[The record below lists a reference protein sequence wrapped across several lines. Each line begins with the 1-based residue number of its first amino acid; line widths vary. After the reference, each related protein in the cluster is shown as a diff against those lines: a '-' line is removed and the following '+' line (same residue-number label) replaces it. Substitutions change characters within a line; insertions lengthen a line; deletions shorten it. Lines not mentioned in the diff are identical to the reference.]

1 MFFSSIKDFISKKLF
16 QFFFIPIVNPFLKL
30 IKFTVNMK
38 FDADTPL
45 DSYSL
50 AAMARTEDILSF
62 LVEDLDV
69 VGSKDAYKNIL
80 YGVRLIVEGKNRRLS
95 DFSEI
100 INEEEEEEN
109 SSKKKSL
116 DSFRINIFRE
126 NLIDDIITIIKQNG
140 FKQVNR
146 IVNSTHILIKIPEP
160 TQNQL
165 NEFAGE
171 TKRIERSAI
180 SRIARIKSDAI
191 QRIKAA
197 LEREYIEPHV
207 AVPAKAHLENIQQ
220 SAVSEIRLIGL
231 KKRKTLLGRFFS
243 YTDEEEK
250 KLGKK
255 LEKSP
260 HNNLFSNK

>member
-1 MFFSSIKDFISKKLF
+1 
-16 QFFFIPIVNPFLKL
+16 
-30 IKFTVNMK
+30 MK
-38 FDADTPL
+38 YESDTPL

-62 LVEDLDV
+62 LVEDLNII
-69 VGSKDAYKNIL
+69 GSKETYKNIL

-100 INEEEEEEN
+100 INEDEEDQSIN
-109 SSKKKSL
+109 KKSKS
-116 DSFRINIFRE
+116 DNYFIINIFRE
-126 NLIDDIITIIKQNG
+126 NLINNIIIIIKQHG
-140 FKQVNR
+140 FKQIKR
-146 IVNSTHILIKIPEP
+146 IENSTQILIKIPEP

-231 KKRKTLLGRFFS
+231 KKRKTLLGKFFS
-243 YTDEEEK
+243 YIDEEEK

-260 HNNLFSNK
+260 HNNLFSKQ

>member
-1 MFFSSIKDFISKKLF
+1 
-16 QFFFIPIVNPFLKL
+16 
-30 IKFTVNMK
+30 MK
-38 FDADTPL
+38 SDNDGPL

-100 INEEEEEEN
+100 INEEEEN
-109 SSKKKSL
+109 NIKQKNTDNFK
-116 DSFRINIFRE
+116 INIFRE
-126 NLIDDIITIIKQNG
+126 NLVDDIITIIKQNG
-140 FKQVNR
+140 FKEVNR
-146 IVNSTHILIKIPEP
+146 IKDTTHILIKIPEP

-197 LEREYIEPHV
+197 LQREYIEPHV

-255 LEKSP
+255 LENSP
-260 HNNLFSNK
+260 HNNLFSNM

>member
-1 MFFSSIKDFISKKLF
+1 MKISFKIKLLFYWYKIFRSNHKIDSLIKISKGGAGVKRVAFLLPNDKKEAQLAAHFIKDDDKK
-16 QFFFIPIVNPFLKL
+16 NK
-30 IKFTVNMK
+30 
-38 FDADTPL
+38 
-45 DSYSL
+45 
-50 AAMARTEDILSF
+50 
-62 LVEDLDV
+62 
-69 VGSKDAYKNIL
+69 
-80 YGVRLIVEGKNRRLS
+80 
-95 DFSEI
+95 SE
-100 INEEEEEEN
+100 
-109 SSKKKSL
+109 
-116 DSFRINIFRE
+116 DSFKINVFRE
-126 NLIDDIITIIKQNG
+126 NLIEDVISIIKQNG
-140 FKQVNR
+140 FKQVTR
-146 IVNSTHILIKIPEP
+146 VKNSTHIIIKIPEP

-220 SAVSEIRLIGL
+220 SAVFEIRLIGL
-231 KKRKTLLGRFFS
+231 KKRKSLLGRFFS
-243 YTDEEEK
+243 YSDEEEK

-260 HNNLFSNK
+260 HNDLFSN

>member
-16 QFFFIPIVNPFLKL
+16 QIFFISIVNLSFEL
-30 IKFTVNMK
+30 IKFIANMK

-126 NLIDDIITIIKQNG
+126 NLIDDIISIIKQNG

-260 HNNLFSNK
+260 HNNLFSN

>member
-1 MFFSSIKDFISKKLF
+1 
-16 QFFFIPIVNPFLKL
+16 
-30 IKFTVNMK
+30 MK
-38 FDADTPL
+38 SDNDGPL

-100 INEEEEEEN
+100 INDEEDNNIEQKQKN
-109 SSKKKSL
+109 TDNFK
-116 DSFRINIFRE
+116 INIFRE
-126 NLIDDIITIIKQNG
+126 NLVDDIITTIKQNG
-140 FKQVNR
+140 FKEVNR
-146 IVNSTHILIKIPEP
+146 IKDTTHILIKIPEP

-197 LEREYIEPHV
+197 LQREYIEPHV

-255 LEKSP
+255 LENSP
-260 HNNLFSNK
+260 HNNLFSNM

>member
-1 MFFSSIKDFISKKLF
+1 
-16 QFFFIPIVNPFLKL
+16 
-30 IKFTVNMK
+30 MK
-38 FDADTPL
+38 FEADTPL

-62 LVEDLDV
+62 LVEDLNV

-100 INEEEEEEN
+100 INEEEEDEN
-109 SSKKKSL
+109 SSKNKSS

-126 NLIDDIITIIKQNG
+126 NLIDDIISIIKQNG

-231 KKRKTLLGRFFS
+231 KKRKSLLGRFFC

>member
-1 MFFSSIKDFISKKLF
+1 
-16 QFFFIPIVNPFLKL
+16 
-30 IKFTVNMK
+30 MK
-38 FDADTPL
+38 SDNDGPL

-100 INEEEEEEN
+100 INDEEDNNIEQKQKN
-109 SSKKKSL
+109 TDNFK
-116 DSFRINIFRE
+116 INIFRE
-126 NLIDDIITIIKQNG
+126 NLVDDIITTIKQNG
-140 FKQVNR
+140 FKEVNR
-146 IVNSTHILIKIPEP
+146 IKDTTHILIKIPEP

-197 LEREYIEPHV
+197 LQREYIEPHV

-243 YTDEEEK
+243 YTDDEEK
-250 KLGKK
+250 KLGKR

>member
-1 MFFSSIKDFISKKLF
+1 
-16 QFFFIPIVNPFLKL
+16 
-30 IKFTVNMK
+30 MK
-38 FDADTPL
+38 SDNDGPL

-100 INEEEEEEN
+100 INEEEEN
-109 SSKKKSL
+109 NIKQKNTDNFK
-116 DSFRINIFRE
+116 INIFRE
-126 NLIDDIITIIKQNG
+126 NLVDDIITIIKQNG
-140 FKQVNR
+140 FKEVNR
-146 IVNSTHILIKIPEP
+146 IKDTTHILIKIPEP

-197 LEREYIEPHV
+197 LQREYIEPHV

-243 YTDEEEK
+243 YTDDEEK

>member
-1 MFFSSIKDFISKKLF
+1 MFFSSIKDFISKAISN
-16 QFFFIPIVNPFLKL
+16 FFISIDNLSFEL
-30 IKFTVNMK
+30 IKSTANMK

-126 NLIDDIITIIKQNG
+126 NLIDDIISIIKQNG

-260 HNNLFSNK
+260 HNNLFSN

>member
-1 MFFSSIKDFISKKLF
+1 
-16 QFFFIPIVNPFLKL
+16 
-30 IKFTVNMK
+30 MK
-38 FDADTPL
+38 SDNDGPL

-100 INEEEEEEN
+100 INEEEEN
-109 SSKKKSL
+109 NIKQKNKNT
-116 DSFRINIFRE
+116 DNFKINIFRE
-126 NLIDDIITIIKQNG
+126 NLVDDIITIIKQNG
-140 FKQVNR
+140 FKEVNR
-146 IVNSTHILIKIPEP
+146 IKDTTHILIKIPEP

-197 LEREYIEPHV
+197 LQREYIEPHV

-243 YTDEEEK
+243 YTDDEEK
-250 KLGKK
+250 KLGKR

>member
-1 MFFSSIKDFISKKLF
+1 MFFSSIKDYISKKLF
-16 QFFFIPIVNPFLKL
+16 QIFFISIVNLFFEL
-30 IKFTVNMK
+30 IKFTANMK

-126 NLIDDIITIIKQNG
+126 NLIDDIISIIKQNG

-260 HNNLFSNK
+260 HNNLFSN

>member
-16 QFFFIPIVNPFLKL
+16 QIFFISIVNLSFEL
-30 IKFTVNMK
+30 IKFIANMK

-62 LVEDLDV
+62 LVEDLNV

-109 SSKKKSL
+109 SSKKKSM

-126 NLIDDIITIIKQNG
+126 NLIDDIISIIKQNG

-260 HNNLFSNK
+260 HNNLFSN

>member
-16 QFFFIPIVNPFLKL
+16 QNFFISIVSLSFEL
-30 IKFTVNMK
+30 IKFTANMK

-109 SSKKKSL
+109 SAKKKSL

-126 NLIDDIITIIKQNG
+126 NLIDDIISIIKQNG

-260 HNNLFSNK
+260 HNNLFSN

>member
-1 MFFSSIKDFISKKLF
+1 
-16 QFFFIPIVNPFLKL
+16 
-30 IKFTVNMK
+30 MK

-126 NLIDDIITIIKQNG
+126 NLIDDIISIIKQNG

-171 TKRIERSAI
+171 TLS
-180 SRIARIKSDAI
+180 
-191 QRIKAA
+191 
-197 LEREYIEPHV
+197 
-207 AVPAKAHLENIQQ
+207 
-220 SAVSEIRLIGL
+220 LI
-231 KKRKTLLGRFFS
+231 
-243 YTDEEEK
+243 
-250 KLGKK
+250 
-255 LEKSP
+255 
-260 HNNLFSNK
+260 HI

>member
-16 QFFFIPIVNPFLKL
+16 QIFFISIVSLSFEL
-30 IKFTVNMK
+30 IKFIANMK

-62 LVEDLDV
+62 LVEDLNV

-126 NLIDDIITIIKQNG
+126 NLIDDIISIIKQNG

-260 HNNLFSNK
+260 HNNLFSNQ

>member
-1 MFFSSIKDFISKKLF
+1 MKLD
-16 QFFFIPIVNPFLKL
+16 
-30 IKFTVNMK
+30 T
-38 FDADTPL
+38 DTPL

-50 AAMARTEDILSF
+50 AAMARTEDILGF
-62 LVEDLDV
+62 LVDDLNV
-69 VGSKDAYKNIL
+69 VGSKDAFKNIL

-100 INEEEEEEN
+100 INEDEDEDKNNKLE
-109 SSKKKSL
+109 
-116 DSFRINIFRE
+116 DSFKINVFRE
-126 NLIDDIITIIKQNG
+126 NLIEDVISIIKQNG

-146 IVNSTHILIKIPEP
+146 IKNSTHIIIKIPEP

-220 SAVSEIRLIGL
+220 SAVSEIRLIAL
-231 KKRKTLLGRFFS
+231 ITSKSLLRRFFNYS
-243 YTDEEEK
+243 DEEEK

-260 HNNLFSNK
+260 HNDLFANWKI

>member
-1 MFFSSIKDFISKKLF
+1 MFFSSIKDFIFKKLF
-16 QFFFIPIVNPFLKL
+16 QIFFISIVNLSFEW
-30 IKFTVNMK
+30 IKFTAKMK

-109 SSKKKSL
+109 SSKKQSL

-126 NLIDDIITIIKQNG
+126 NLIDDIISIIKQNG

-260 HNNLFSNK
+260 HNNLFSN

>member
-1 MFFSSIKDFISKKLF
+1 
-16 QFFFIPIVNPFLKL
+16 
-30 IKFTVNMK
+30 MK
-38 FDADTPL
+38 YESDTPL

-62 LVEDLDV
+62 LVEDLNII
-69 VGSKDAYKNIL
+69 GSKETYKNIL

-100 INEEEEEEN
+100 INEDEEDQSIN
-109 SSKKKSL
+109 KKSKS
-116 DSFRINIFRE
+116 DNYFIINIFRE
-126 NLIDDIITIIKQNG
+126 NLINNIIIIIKQHG
-140 FKQVNR
+140 FKQIKR
-146 IVNSTHILIKIPEP
+146 IENSTQILIKIPEP

-231 KKRKTLLGRFFS
+231 KKRKTLLGKFFS

-260 HNNLFSNK
+260 HNNLFSKQ

>member
-16 QFFFIPIVNPFLKL
+16 QIFFISIVNLSFEL
-30 IKFTVNMK
+30 IKFIANMK

-62 LVEDLDV
+62 LVEDLNV

-126 NLIDDIITIIKQNG
+126 NLIDDIISIIKQNG

-146 IVNSTHILIKIPEP
+146 IVNSTNILIKIHEP

-260 HNNLFSNK
+260 HNNLFSN